1 MLKLKQIILYRKL
14 MHLLVL
20 SQVKAQ
26 KIELLLHKVVVKWTS
41 TTQTQTPS
49 SQKRN
54 PAKLNNLKIKC
65 QYLNHTVVV
74 LIYQDIKW

>member
-1 MLKLKQIILYRKL
+1 MLKHKQIISLRNL

-20 SQVKAQ
+20 SQAKAP

-41 TTQTQTPS
+41 TTQTPTLS

-54 PAKLNNLKIKC
+54 QEKLNNHKIKC
-65 QYLNHTVVV
+65 QYLNNMEV
-74 LIYQDIKW
+74 LWTYQDIKS